1 MIKSALAAI
10 CFVTLAATAYLSLSL
25 IILHPPRA
33 NYQEW
38 LPVAALFATQSGVT
52 LIVLAGTLSG
62 GAVRWLL
69 LAGAVT
75 VMWLGAAWALATITG
90 SHFEGYALVLGSL
103 LVVQGIL
110 TLAYLGPQ
118 VLRTLS
124 PSR

>member
-52 LIVLAGTLSG
+52 LIVLAGALSG
-62 GAVRWLL
+62 GSIRWLL

-75 VMWLGAAWALATITG
+75 VTWLGAAWARATITG